1 MGDPVQG
8 VLGYYYIPQF
18 KEIYRYSLIRA
29 LDLALHAPLK
39 SALQRPDKNPATRA
53 KIETIL
59 GRKND
64 TQ

>member
-1 MGDPVQG
+1 VIPVKEF
-8 VLGYYYIPQF
+8 LGII
-18 KEIYRYSLIRA
+18 IYRHLKKSCRYSLIRA
-29 LDLALHAPLK
+29 LDLALPAPLK

-53 KIETIL
+53 KIKAIL